1 MFISNFL
8 LGLGLFLLG
17 CFPQKNF
24 VLQSSILT
32 ENNYILVSKIKTDR
46 IAEQNLQQARKE
58 IYNDFCIQCHGANG
72 KGDGKN
78 FPPLDGSDWLTK
90 KRTQSIHAVKF
101 GQSGAIVVNK
111 IKFNNVMPAMGLSN
125 EEVADVMNYIMNSW
139 GNKQSKKVTTEE
151 VENIKK

>member
-8 LGLGLFLLG
+8 ISFGLFLLG
-17 CFPQKNF
+17 CFPHKNL

-32 ENNYILVSKIKTDR
+32 ENNYTFVSKINSDK
-46 IAEQNLQQARKE
+46 IAEQESGKE
-58 IYNDFCIQCHGANG
+58 LYADFCIQCHGANG

-101 GQSGAIVVNK
+101 GQIGAIVVNK

-139 GNKQSKKVTTEE
+139 GNKQSKKVTKEE

>member
-1 MFISNFL
+1 MFINNFVL
-8 LGLGLFLLG
+8 VFGLFLLG
-17 CFPQKNF
+17 CFPNKPL
-24 VLQSSILT
+24 VLRPFTLT
-32 ENNYILVSKIKTDR
+32 KNNYTLVSKINSAK
-46 IAEQNLQQARKE
+46 IAEHNIQQAGKE
-58 IYNDFCIQCHGANG
+58 IYEDFCIQCHGANG

-111 IKFNNVMPAMGLSN
+111 IKFNNLMPPMRLSN

-139 GNKQSKKVTTEE
+139 SNKQSKKVTKEE
-151 VENIKK
+151 VANIKK